1 MRVTPFG
8 SPGINGCLLL
18 PPAYRSL
25 PRPSSPSG
33 SQASTI
39 NLYSLDHI
47 IFSFLTRAF
56 PRSFKPAP
64 VAPGL
69 RGHTPGISNL
79 LQDLK
84 LASFGPLSALP
95 FLPSLFVSKIIELKT
110 FDFSVRLEI
119 RGFEPLTLG
128 LQSRCSSQLSYIP
141 GFYR

>member
-69 RGHTPGISNL
+69 RGHPPGISNL

-84 LASFGPLSALP
+84 LAFSGSLSALP
-95 FLPSLFVSKIIELKT
+95 FLPSLFVSKINSELTNKV
-110 FDFSVRLEI
+110 FSENWDR
-119 RGFEPLTLG
+119 
-128 LQSRCSSQLSYIP
+128 
-141 GFYR
+141 